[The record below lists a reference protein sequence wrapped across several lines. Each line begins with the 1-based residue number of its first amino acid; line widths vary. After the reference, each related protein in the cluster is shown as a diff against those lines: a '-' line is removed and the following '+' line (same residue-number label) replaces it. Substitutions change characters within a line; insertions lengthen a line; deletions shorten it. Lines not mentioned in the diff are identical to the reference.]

1 MLVLIAK
8 ITVKPGM
15 EAQFEHIMHDAIPKV
30 RAEPGNH
37 AYIFHKVPENP
48 RGYMFYE
55 QYDDQAALETHR
67 AHLREMGIDLL
78 SFLDGGIG
86 REFYEL
92 IE

>member
-1 MLVLIAK
+1 
-8 ITVKPGM
+8 M
-15 EAQFEHIMHDAIPKV
+15 EADFERIIRDAVPKV

-37 AYIFHKVPENP
+37 AYIFHRAPDNP
-48 RGYMFYE
+48 RSFMFYE

-67 AHLREMGIDLL
+67 AHLREMGIDLM

-92 IE
+92 VA